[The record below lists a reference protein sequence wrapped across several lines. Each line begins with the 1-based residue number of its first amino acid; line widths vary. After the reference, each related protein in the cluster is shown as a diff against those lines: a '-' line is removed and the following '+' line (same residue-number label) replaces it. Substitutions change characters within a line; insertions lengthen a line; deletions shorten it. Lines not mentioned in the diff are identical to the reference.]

1 MNRAGHSAWLALI
14 GATTALLWLS
24 PLEAKEPALPGAT
37 VDSVVTLARRLSP
50 ELAAAALDAE
60 AAVHKIGTAG
70 VLADP
75 TFEFEAWDVNGR
87 GVGQRRFAVSQ
98 EFKLWGK
105 RDLELDVARAD
116 ASAARHQS
124 TAATVDLVARVKA
137 VHAEYNS
144 AHEALALSLDLKNRI
159 DQISALLRS
168 RYGTTSV
175 EQQDVI
181 KADIE
186 SATAEVDIARRRGD
200 LKAAAARLNTLIGR
214 RPLEALA
221 APTGFRPI
229 KANLTIAGI
238 QARAHAANPALAA
251 SAALVGSAKGTK
263 SLTDLNGYPD
273 VTLGA
278 RYVQRPVGSD
288 TGEFL
293 VGIKLPLQ
301 VDAKDAAQ
309 RAASSN
315 LGASQA
321 RLDALRLKLDGA
333 ITDAWIGFDT
343 VEQAIR
349 IHTARL
355 LPPSE
360 LSVKA
365 ARSGF
370 EAGTTDLSIVFEAE
384 RRLRSIHL
392 DLIKLRVEQQSRYAE
407 MERLAGGSL

>member
-1 MNRAGHSAWLALI
+1 MKRTGHSAWLALI
-14 GATTALLWLS
+14 GAATALLCVS
-24 PLEAKEPALPGAT
+24 PLTAREPALPGAT
-37 VDSVVTLARRLSP
+37 AESVVALARRLSP
-50 ELAAAALDAE
+50 ELAAAVLDAE
-60 AAVHKIGTAG
+60 AAVHRIGTAG

-105 RDLELDVARAD
+105 RDLELEVARSD
-116 ASAARHQS
+116 ASAARHRS
-124 TAATVDLVARVKA
+124 AAVTIDLVARVKA
-137 VHAEYNS
+137 VHAEYNA
-144 AHEALALSLDLKNRI
+144 AHEALALSLDLKRRI
-159 DQISALLRS
+159 DQLSSLLRS

-175 EQQDVI
+175 EQQHVI

-186 SATAEVDIARRRGD
+186 SATAEVEVVRRRGD
-200 LKAAAARLNTLIGR
+200 MKAAAARLNTLIGR
-214 RPLEALA
+214 RPLDALA
-221 APTGFRPI
+221 APTGFRSI
-229 KANLTIAGI
+229 KTNLTIASI

-251 SAALVGSAKGTK
+251 FAALVGSAKGSK
-263 SLTDLNGYPD
+263 SLADLNGHPD

-301 VDAKDAAQ
+301 TEAKDAER

-315 LGASQA
+315 VSASQA
-321 RLDALRLKLDGA
+321 RLDALRLKLDGEIA
-333 ITDAWIGFDT
+333 DAWIGFDT
-343 VEQAIR
+343 IEQAIR
-349 IHTARL
+349 IHIARL

-360 LSVKA
+360 LSVKT
-365 ARSGF
+365 ARGGF
-370 EAGTTDLSIVFEAE
+370 DAGTTDLSLVFEAE
-384 RRLRSIHL
+384 RRLRAIHL
-392 DLIKLRVEQQSRYAE
+392 DLLKLRVEQQSRYAE